1 MAEVDEKPN
10 LLSAGDL
17 LLPIV
22 KHAAGAILQ
31 NDSLG
36 VKSVHT
42 TRTAIR
48 RLRAYL
54 RTFRPLLDL
63 RWSTGLSAELQ
74 WYQQS
79 LAPIRDLDVISAWLD
94 STGKLTDY
102 VDDASAI
109 EAMQDI
115 IKGHRN
121 KATHIFL
128 EARSSVR
135 GVELLNRLDLLK
147 REVPLGARA
156 SNSTKV
162 FLPLVRKARRELQD
176 AEHMM
181 IEDPSRQHIHEARIK
196 AKSLR
201 YACEVLAPNLGKSFV
216 KIGAD
221 AKNVQDRLGG
231 VLDTLIVCEWLEQNA
246 SRDPR
251 TAFVAGKLWVVG
263 QQSWDV
269 ARSRLRN

>member
-1 MAEVDEKPN
+1 MAEVDDKPN

-22 KHAAGAILQ
+22 KRAAGAVLQ
-31 NDSLG
+31 NDSLD

-48 RLRAYL
+48 KLRAYL

-94 STGKLTDY
+94 STGEFGDY

-109 EAMQDI
+109 EVMKDI
-115 IKGHRN
+115 IKDQRN

-128 EARSSVR
+128 EAKSSVR
-135 GVELLNRLDLLK
+135 GVELQNRLDLLK
-147 REVPLGARA
+147 YEVPLGTRA

-176 AEHMM
+176 AEHTM

-201 YACEVLAPNLGKSFV
+201 YACEVLAPNLGKSFA

-221 AKNVQDRLGG
+221 AKNVQNRLGG
-231 VLDTLIVCEWLEQNA
+231 ILDTLIACEWLEQNA
-246 SRDPR
+246 SKDPR
-251 TAFVAGKLWVVG
+251 IAFVAGKLWMIG
-263 QQSWDV
+263 QQSWDA
-269 ARSRLRN
+269 ARSRLGN